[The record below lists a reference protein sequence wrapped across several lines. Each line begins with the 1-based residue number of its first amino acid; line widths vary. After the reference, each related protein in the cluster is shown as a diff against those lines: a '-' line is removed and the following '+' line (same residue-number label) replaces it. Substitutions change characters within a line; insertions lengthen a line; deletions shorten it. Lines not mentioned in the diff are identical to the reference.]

1 MKVTLTEVAARAGV
15 SEATVSRVLNAK
27 AGVAED
33 TRDLVLAAVEAL
45 GYERPFKP
53 EAPRKSAGLV
63 GLVVPELENPI
74 FPSFAQVIGT
84 LLAQQRYTPV
94 LCTQTPGGV
103 SEDEYVEMLL
113 EHNTAGIIFVSGM
126 HADTHA
132 DPSRYRRLVD
142 RGLPIVLING
152 FLPGLDVLSISVD
165 EKSAMYLAVEHLASL
180 GHVRIGMAIGPE
192 RYVPVIRKVAGF
204 LEAAKATLSLD
215 LSDMVEHT
223 TFTVE
228 GGQVAASRLI
238 DRGATAII
246 CGSDIMAFGA
256 VRAVR
261 GLGLSVPHDVS
272 VVGFDDSSV
281 TVFSDPPLTTLRQ
294 PVQAMGT
301 AAVRGLID
309 EIHALSPPRGEFVF
323 RTELLARSSTGPAP
337 SSS

>member
-1 MKVTLTEVAARAGV
+1 MTEVAARAGV

-27 AGVAED
+27 AGVAEE
-33 TRDLVLAAVEAL
+33 TRELVLAVAEEL

-53 EAPRKSAGLV
+53 EVPRRSAGLV

-113 EHNTAGIIFVSGM
+113 EHNAAGIIFVSGM

-132 DPSRYRRLVD
+132 DPGRYRRLVD

-152 FLPGLDVLSISVD
+152 FLPGLDVLSISAD
-165 EKSAMYLAVEHLASL
+165 EKSAMHLAVEHLASL
-180 GHVRIGMAIGPE
+180 GHTRIGLAIGPE

-204 LEAAKATLSLD
+204 LEAGKATLSAD
-215 LSDMVEHT
+215 FSDMVEHT

-238 DRGATAII
+238 DRGATAIV

-256 VRAVR
+256 VRGAR
-261 GLGLSVPHDVS
+261 GLGRNVPQDVS

-337 SSS
+337 VSSP